1 MLLMDNSIYKFS
13 DRGLWSAL
21 LSLSPGTALVL
32 MVVLA
37 TLGLAGCSTNTTDDA
52 IYDGADPIVIR
63 VTGFGTYADAKDKG
77 SERKRLMAMRAS
89 KLDAYR
95 SLAERVYGTVLFG
108 SSTVNDFVLEN
119 DQFRAV
125 VDSYIRG
132 AKVITMNELS
142 GGSFETVLEL
152 VLEPQFRHCLTYSN
166 HYKASGN
173 CSLPIPLG
181 NDRSGDMNASN
192 AKTDDLYF
200 IK

>member
-1 MLLMDNSIYKFS
+1 MDNSIYKNTG
-13 DRGLWSAL
+13 RGGWLDFAL
-21 LSLSPGTALVL
+21 QSLGVVVALVI
-32 MVVLA
+32 VLA
-37 TLGLAGCSTNTTDDA
+37 VLILTGCSTNSSDSTQ
-52 IYDGADPIVIR
+52 YDGADPIVIR

-119 DQFRAV
+119 DRFRAV

-132 AKVITMNELS
+132 AKVVTVNELT

-181 NDRSGDMNASN
+181 DDRGGDMNASN
-192 AKTDDLYF
+192 TKTGDLYF